1 MAENVHELTNNGF
14 DEFIKEGTVLID
26 FFAEWCMPCL
36 MLSPVLEELSEKF
49 EGKIKFGKINVG
61 DNQHLAQRFRISSI
75 PNLTI
80 LKDGKVVDQIIG
92 ALPMEDIEN
101 RLNRVL

>member
-1 MAENVHELTNNGF
+1 MTDKIPELTNNGF
-14 DEFIKEGTVLID
+14 DEFAKEGLVLID

-49 EGKIKFGKINVG
+49 RGKIKFGKVNVG
-61 DNQHLAQRFRISSI
+61 DNQILAQKFRISSI
-75 PNLTI
+75 PNLTL

-92 ALPMEDIEN
+92 ALPLEKIEEK
-101 RLNRVL
+101 LNKYL